1 MGKLSVSILSAD
13 LAHLADQVKLVEP
26 YADAI
31 HVDVMDGHFA
41 PPITFGGVLVR
52 SLRPCT
58 PLVLHGHLMVD
69 APESQFDELAQAGM
83 DIVSFHIEAVEDPA
97 PVIRKARDA
106 GMRVGMT
113 VSPPTP
119 VEALFPYLEE
129 LDDVMVMSVYPG
141 WAGQRFMPEALPEA
155 GGGPRRARPPG
166 PQSRR
171 PDRRRR
177 EARERAALHRGRRHR
192 AHRGLG
198 DLPGRGP
205 RGRGPGAEG
214 DRGGEGLM
222 PETIL
227 VVDDDP
233 DIARFVEVN
242 LRSAGYEVAV
252 AADGEQA
259 LEMAMQLRPDLVLLD
274 VMMPRIDG
282 FEVAQ
287 RLRRNPQTANTSII
301 MLTAKAL
308 STDKVLGLTA
318 GADDY
323 IIKPFD
329 PIELLARVKGT
340 LRRAKEM
347 RNLSPLTGLP
357 GNIRIQEEIERM
369 VRERRPF
376 AVLYCDLDN
385 FKAYNDQ
392 KGFVRG
398 DRLIQATARIIQ
410 DSVVELAGSEGFV
423 GHVGGDDFVAI
434 VPPDVAE
441 PIAKRIVERFDAQ
454 VHRFYDP
461 EDVERGYVEV
471 EDRKGVLQRLP
482 LAAISVGIATTA
494 VRTFAHYGEA
504 VAVAT
509 EMKQFAKRQAGSS
522 YAIDRR
528 AGT

>member
-1 MGKLSVSILSAD
+1 
-13 LAHLADQVKLVEP
+13 
-26 YADAI
+26 
-31 HVDVMDGHFA
+31 
-41 PPITFGGVLVR
+41 
-52 SLRPCT
+52 
-58 PLVLHGHLMVD
+58 
-69 APESQFDELAQAGM
+69 
-83 DIVSFHIEAVEDPA
+83 
-97 PVIRKARDA
+97 
-106 GMRVGMT
+106 
-113 VSPPTP
+113 
-119 VEALFPYLEE
+119 
-129 LDDVMVMSVYPG
+129 
-141 WAGQRFMPEALPEA
+141 
-155 GGGPRRARPPG
+155 
-166 PQSRR
+166 
-171 PDRRRR
+171 
-177 EARERAALHRGRRHR
+177 
-192 AHRGLG
+192 
-198 DLPGRGP
+198 
-205 RGRGPGAEG
+205 
-214 DRGGEGLM
+214 M

-242 LRSAGYEVAV
+242 LRSAGYDVSV
-252 AADGEQA
+252 AADGEEA
-259 LEMAMQLRPDLVLLD
+259 LSRASELRPDLVLLD

-369 VRERRPF
+369 VRESRNF

-398 DRLIQATARIIQ
+398 DRLIQATARMIQ
-410 DSVVELAGSEGFV
+410 DAVVEFAGAEGFV
-423 GHVGGDDFVAI
+423 GHVGGDDFVAMM
-434 VPPDVAE
+434 PPEAAE
-441 PIAKRIVERFDAQ
+441 EVAKRVVERFDGQ
-454 VHRFYDP
+454 IHEFYEK
-461 EDVERGYVEV
+461 EDLDRGYVEV
-471 EDRKGVLQRLP
+471 EDRKGVMQKLP
-482 LAAISVGIATTA
+482 LVRISIGIATTSK
-494 VRTFAHYGEA
+494 REFAHYGEA

-509 EMKQFAKRQAGSS
+509 EMKQFAKRDPGSS
-522 YAIDRR
+522 YAVDRR
-528 AGT
+528 AASP